1 MTRRSTPDNR
11 RKLQIIGTAVSLGLL
26 VILLTQQDWREL
38 LRLAASI
45 PVWVFVAGATLLVVR
60 VAVHGMRWRVLL
72 RAQGIDLEISETLR
86 LQWAGFYA
94 GNFLP
99 TSVGGDVVRLYGV
112 LPASPSKVVAA
123 ASIVV
128 DRSLGV
134 IGMLFVL
141 PFSLPLLNSMF
152 SGMAAGLAMGGT
164 DLMDR
169 VRAAL
174 ARFMRALAL
183 WATKPR
189 SLLLALFAS
198 WVGILSFLLMI
209 WLLATALGMPVNF
222 VQVAGASALTYY
234 IALIPFSINSYGIR
248 ELGVVFFYTQLGA
261 SSEQALALAL
271 LTRGLLLIIS
281 LPGAL
286 LLPQVLGSRN
296 SDKWSVSDE

>member
-1 MTRRSTPDNR
+1 MDPENR
-11 RKLQIIGTAVSLGLL
+11 RGVRLVGAAISIGLL
-26 VILLTQQDWREL
+26 GIVVSRQDWREL

-45 PVWVFVAGATLLVVR
+45 PIWVFVAGGALLVVR
-60 VAVHGMRWRVLL
+60 LGVHGMRWRVLL
-72 RAQGIDLEISETLR
+72 RAQGIDLGVSETLR

-112 LPASPSKVVAA
+112 LPASPGKVVAA

-128 DRSLGV
+128 DRALGV

-152 SGMAAGLAMGGT
+152 YGTAVGLALGAS
-164 DLMDR
+164 DLRDR
-169 VRAAL
+169 VRGGF
-174 ARFMRALAL
+174 ARFKQALAL
-183 WATKPR
+183 WGSQPR
-189 SLLLALFAS
+189 SLLLALSAS
-198 WVGILSFLLMI
+198 WVGIFSFLVMI
-209 WLLATALGMPVNF
+209 WLFATALEMPVNF
-222 VQVAGASALTYY
+222 VDVAGASALTYY
-234 IALIPFSINSYGIR
+234 VALIPFSINSYGIR

-271 LTRGLLLIIS
+271 LTRVLLLIVS

-286 LLPQVLGSRN
+286 LLPRVLRSQ
-296 SDKWSVSDE
+296 SVEKRPASGE

>member
-1 MTRRSTPDNR
+1 MAQRSNPDNR
-11 RKLQIIGTAVSLGLL
+11 RKLQLVGTAVSLGLL
-26 VILLTQQDWREL
+26 VILLTRQDWQEL

-45 PVWVFVAGATLLVVR
+45 PIWVFVAGTTLLMVR
-60 VAVHGMRWRVLL
+60 VVAHGMRWLVLL

-86 LQWAGFYA
+86 LQWAGIYA

-128 DRSLGV
+128 DRLLGV
-134 IGMLFVL
+134 IGMVFVL
-141 PFSLPLLNSMF
+141 PFSLPLINSIF
-152 SGMAAGLAMGGT
+152 SGTAPGLVLASS

-169 VRAAL
+169 VGGAF
-174 ARFMRALAL
+174 ARFKQALAL
-183 WATKPR
+183 WASKPR
-189 SLLLALFAS
+189 SLLLALSAS
-198 WVGILSFLLMI
+198 WVGILCFLLMI
-209 WLLATALGMPVNF
+209 WLLVRALEMPVNL
-222 VQVAGASALTYY
+222 VDVAGASALTYY

-261 SSEQALALAL
+261 SSEQALTLAL
-271 LTRGLLLIIS
+271 LTRALLLVVS

-296 SDKWSVSDE
+296 ADKRSASDE